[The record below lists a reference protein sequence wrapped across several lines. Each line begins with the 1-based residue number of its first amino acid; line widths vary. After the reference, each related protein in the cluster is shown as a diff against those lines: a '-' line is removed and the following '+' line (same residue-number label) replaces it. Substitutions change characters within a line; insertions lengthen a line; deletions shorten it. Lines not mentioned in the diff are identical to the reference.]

1 MERYPIEQKDKN
13 HLETKSQVAN
23 IREQQ
28 QKKPQTKP
36 KQKNPQPQTTS
47 KKQPHLKTV
56 QLKTSL

>member
-36 KQKNPQPQTTS
+36 KQKKPQPQTTS